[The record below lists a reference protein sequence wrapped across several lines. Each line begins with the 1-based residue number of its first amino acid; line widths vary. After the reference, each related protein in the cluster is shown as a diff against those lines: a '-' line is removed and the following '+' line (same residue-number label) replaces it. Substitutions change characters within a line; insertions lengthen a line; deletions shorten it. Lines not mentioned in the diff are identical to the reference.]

1 MGEEYG
7 EPGPFQFFTDHTD
20 PKIAEAAREGRKKEF
35 AEYAAFSRE
44 DVPDPQDPETFRRSQ
59 LSRRELPGIRDQYRK
74 LLSLRR
80 TLPRDVRVETDGQ
93 TLRMRRGNATLVVD
107 FTAKSV
113 ELSE

>member
-1 MGEEYG
+1 MRLCSCS
-7 EPGPFQFFTDHTD
+7 PLSN
-20 PKIAEAAREGRKKEF
+20 R
-35 AEYAAFSRE
+35 S
-44 DVPDPQDPETFRRSQ
+44 TFISPNC
-59 LSRRELPGIRDQYRK
+59 ELPEVCDHYRK